1 MMKTSDKNKL
11 LYIISY
17 ALRSASLLT
26 ATGTIMQTFLSSIG
40 MSADNIYIHTS
51 LVGAVNVVVIL
62 LFSRFADTLSIIKR
76 TALVIFSGAV
86 LFLFYL
92 PICFINKASPF
103 SFILLLAVGCIQSV
117 TTALHT
123 VCDYKLPYYIFRKE
137 EYGSIMAVCG
147 ILSSGISFGVGAV
160 ITAACSKFSYGRIM
174 IFAFTLS
181 FLFAAAAAVL
191 TLKLKNISSEEETL
205 KLKTTSFSFKDSIKA
220 VMKTPVFY
228 KLLPANLLR
237 GFSSG
242 MTLVFTVIAADNL
255 GYTEEITTLAV
266 SVQAVTSLAAC
277 ALFGVLS
284 KHISPRISV
293 FAGSLTFLLLPFIL
307 IPDSPVLFLILTG
320 IIIFGRTLIDYA
332 VPSVLLYAVPS
343 EIAGPYNAYR
353 MILHNGGS
361 LIATSVA
368 ALIPPTI
375 LLPAATVFQLFSGT
389 VFLLL
394 PILRKASPLKVKSKG
409 D

>member
-1 MMKTSDKNKL
+1 MTTAEKNKY
-11 LYIISY
+11 LYIASY

-26 ATGTIMQTFLSSIG
+26 ATGTIMQTFLASVG

-51 LVGAVNVVVIL
+51 MVGAVNVIVIL
-62 LFSRFADTLSIIKR
+62 LFSRFADSVNVIKR

-92 PICFINKASPF
+92 PLCFMNDASLF
-103 SFILLLAVGCIQSV
+103 SLILLLTAGCIQSV
-117 TTALHT
+117 ATALHT
-123 VCDYKLPYYIFRKE
+123 VCDYKLPYYIFLKD
-137 EYGSIMAVCG
+137 EYGSIMAFCG
-147 ILSSGISFGVGAV
+147 ILSSGISFGAGAV
-160 ITAACSKFSYGRIM
+160 ITAACRSFSYGRIM
-174 IFAFTLS
+174 IFAFILS
-181 FLFAAAAAVL
+181 FVFAAAAAAL

-205 KLKTTSFSFKDSIKA
+205 KLKTTAFSFKDSIKT
-220 VMKTPVFY
+220 VMRAPVFY

-237 GFSSG
+237 GFASG

-255 GYTEEITTLAV
+255 GYSEEITTAAV
-266 SVQAVTSLAAC
+266 SVQSVTSLAAC

-284 KHISPRISV
+284 KHLSPRISV
-293 FAGSLTFLLLPFIL
+293 FAGSLTFLLLPLIL
-307 IPDSPVLFLILTG
+307 IPDSPVLFLVLTG

-361 LIATSVA
+361 LIATSA
-368 ALIPPTI
+368 AAVISPAI
-375 LLPAATVFQLFSGT
+375 LLPLATAMQLLSGL

-394 PILRKASPLKVKSKG
+394 PLLKKASPLINSHNK
-409 D
+409 